1 VGVIAV
7 FWRARLNQLLSMMG
21 IFIEYPWLAA
31 LVATLFLGLGR
42 WRGRRAAVAVGV
54 VWLLYAVYE
63 MGMKQRWLCSG
74 ECNIRIDLL
83 LVYPMLLVLT
93 VVGVVGLL
101 RGGGGRRSVV

>member
-1 VGVIAV
+1 MD
-7 FWRARLNQLLSMMG
+7 QLLSLMA

-31 LVATLFLGLGR
+31 LTGVPLLWLGR
-42 WRGRRAAVAVGV
+42 RLGRRAAVLAGL

-83 LVYPMLLVLT
+83 LIYPVLLAVSLAAVVSLLVS
-93 VVGVVGLL
+93 GP
-101 RGGGGRRSVV
+101 GRRSSV